1 MFTQSLIA
9 FVALAGYIAT
19 PVLAVPGAS
28 WVRRQEDA
36 QTSRTLDPAVISEG
50 LKQDGQGDNPD
61 PGQVRSAT
69 SVNNFINHC
78 LIALDQGVPLTNGKQ
93 IATGSCSQTP
103 MGRIVSLDQS
113 PRSKFVFPKNG
124 DESLVE
130 NQAFTV
136 QMKILN
142 LITGNFVNA
151 QSNYYSA
158 PQQVNDQGILI
169 GHSHVTIQAIPDLQ
183 TTEPVD
189 PTRFSFFKG
198 FNDAAQNDILTAT
211 VTNGL
216 PAGVYRMCSINT
228 AANHQVALVSNAQH
242 GALED
247 CSYFTVKA
255 AGQTNNNNNASTS
268 ASNSNTATAT
278 VSESASVSATATQSE
293 SASAS
298 VTESASVSNGAN
310 ESSSSAA
317 DESSTDANGST
328 DVPTATESAAP
339 EQSSPAQE
347 SDNASQEQPSE
358 TFSESSPA
366 PEPTDNGNNN
376 NNGDNGNN
384 NNNGDNGNNN
394 GNGDQGQNNG
404 NTDGNNNNNGNNGE
418 NNGNQ
423 GNNGS
428 NDNNNNQGNNDQNN
442 GNNGDSSSAASAP
455 TENTGAQDPAASP
468 SADSSSEAPA
478 PEATP
483 APENGNGDNQNNG
496 DNGAQTPGADTNVP
510 QDPAADNTNNQGGD
524 NQGNNGQN

>member
-142 LITGNFVNA
+142 LVTGNFVNA

-255 AGQTNNNNNASTS
+255 AGQTNNNNNNASTS

-404 NTDGNNNNNGNNGE
+404 NTDGNNNNNN
-418 NNGNQ
+418 

-442 GNNGDSSSAASAP
+442 GNNGDSSSAAPAP
-455 TENTGAQDPAASP
+455 TENTSAQDPAASP

-483 APENGNGDNQNNG
+483 APENGNNDNQNNG